1 MKKLMLWIIALAALP
16 GSALLAQSIAGA
28 WQGALQIPQAPGGQL
43 RIVIKVSTTDA
54 DSLKAVV
61 CSIDQG
67 GQPMNATTFTLQGS
81 AVKIWPRRSNTVST
95 RYHWIRCDA
104 STPLINLD
112 SIYPRCV
119 A

>member
-1 MKKLMLWIIALAALP
+1 
-16 GSALLAQSIAGA
+16 
-28 WQGALQIPQAPGGQL
+28 
-43 RIVIKVSTTDA
+43 
-54 DSLKAVV
+54 
-61 CSIDQG
+61 
-67 GQPMNATTFTLQGS
+67 MNATTFTLQGS